1 MLLEMFLNSKKI
13 KVHKKD
19 EKTQKKLIEI
29 GYKFKEEQ
37 PLTSNEKQKDDI
49 KQEEKVFVYDD
60 VKKEEIKEEVIEV
73 KEVFVETSKKEEKVD
88 DDSDVIEVKKR
99 GRKRKEK

>member
-19 EKTQKKLIEI
+19 EKTQKKLMEI
-29 GYKFKEEQ
+29 GYTFSNQ
-37 PLTSNEKQKDDI
+37 TPSTSNEKQKDDI

-60 VKKEEIKEEVIEV
+60 VKKEEIKQEVIEV
-73 KEVFVETSKKEEKVD
+73 KEVFIETSKKEEKVD